1 MIIREANLL
10 FQLVEDT
17 MGITKEQ
24 VLSGKRTRNFVDA
37 RRIISASLKRNTSY
51 KLWQISKSIGNKD
64 HSTVCYYLNA
74 HNEMMKQDRNFKN
87 NFNKIEGKFISY
99 QNGCMPV
106 EEKLKF
112 ALEERDKL
120 NKEIIKLRKLLKI
133 KNEQ

>member
-24 VLSGKRTRNFVDA
+24 VLSGKRTRHFVDA
-37 RRIISASLKRNTSY
+37 RRIIAASLKRNTGY

-64 HSTVCYYLNA
+64 HATVIYYLKA
-74 HNEMMKQDRNFKN
+74 HDTLMEQDKNFRN
-87 NFNKIEGKFISY
+87 NFNKIEVKFISY
-99 QNGCMPV
+99 QNGCLPV

-120 NKEIIKLRKLLKI
+120 NKEIINLRKLLKI
-133 KNEQ
+133 KNT